1 MKTTKTFLLLCLFLG
16 IGLTQLFAQKTT
28 VKYELTGDVP
38 EPIMCDGVEYWL
50 TGVLY
55 GQEVD
60 IYYKDGELKKGI
72 NHLKGELTNVETGE
86 IFQIHIKYKGDYV
99 DGYVIETTN
108 FKGNMG
114 THANQRLVWDVVAG
128 WEYYWLKTNC
138 H

>member
-1 MKTTKTFLLLCLFLG
+1 MKTKTFLFLCLLLG
-16 IGLTQLFAQKTT
+16 IGLTQLSAQKTT
-28 VKYELTGDVP
+28 VKYATGGEALP
-38 EPIMCDGVEYWL
+38 EPILCDGVEYWL
-50 TGVLY
+50 TGVY
-55 GQEVD
+55 FGQEID

-72 NHLKGELTNVETGE
+72 NHLKGELTNGETGE
-86 IFQIHIKYKGDYV
+86 IFQVHIKYKGDYV

-128 WEYYWLKTNC
+128 WEYYWLKTIC